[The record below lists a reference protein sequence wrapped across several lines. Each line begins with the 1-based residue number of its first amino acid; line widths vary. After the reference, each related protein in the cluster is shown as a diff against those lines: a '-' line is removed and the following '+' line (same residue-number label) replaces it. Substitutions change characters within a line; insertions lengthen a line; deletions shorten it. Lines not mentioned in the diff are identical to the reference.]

1 MIIKNRS
8 TLGWILYD
16 FANSSFAT
24 IVLAVIFNQ
33 YYAEVIAGGK
43 EGIEINTPLFKLHFE
58 GAVLW
63 SYLVAFST
71 AIVAITSPLLG
82 AMADQAH
89 RRKRMLLVYC
99 YLGVAGTIC
108 LSFANS
114 GDILFASFF
123 FILANLGFAG
133 GNVFYNAFLL
143 DVSSRKSF
151 GMISGLSWGLGYLG
165 GGLCLLLNLIML
177 KNPQLLGF
185 PEGYFTVGDC
195 MIVAGIWWGVFA
207 IPTMIWLKDKPVVNP
222 VLSLRKLTRVGWE
235 RIGNTIREIRKYK
248 QLVRFLIAYLIFN
261 DGIETIIIM
270 ASIFGAQVVGL
281 ETKELI
287 TFFIIIQATG
297 FVGSL
302 LIGWISDKIG
312 NKRTLL
318 ISLSVWLVIVA
329 WAYKIGWLFDA
340 RQDFLIIGILT
351 GFVMGGSQTVSR
363 AMQAAFTP
371 KDRSAEFFGFYA
383 VSGRFASVLGP
394 LVYGTVIMLT
404 GGVQKAILSIGA
416 FFLIGGIVLW
426 FVDEKEGIR
435 ENSVGLE

>member
-1 MIIKNRS
+1 MIIRNRS

-33 YYAEVIAGGK
+33 YFAEVIAGGK
-43 EGIEINTPLFKLHFE
+43 EGLEISTPLFTFKLE

-99 YLGVAGTIC
+99 YLGVVATIF
-108 LSFANS
+108 LSFAGS

-123 FILANLGFAG
+123 FIIANLGFAG

-143 DVSSRKSF
+143 DVTSRKSF
-151 GMISGLSWGLGYLG
+151 GMVSGLSWGLGYIG

-177 KNPQLLGF
+177 KSPQLLGF
-185 PEGYFTVGDC
+185 PEGYFSVGDC

-207 IPTMIWLKDKPVVNP
+207 IPTMLWLKDKEVKNP
-222 VLSLRKLTRVGWE
+222 VLSLRKLTHVGWQ
-235 RIGNTIREIRKYK
+235 RLGTTLREIKQYK
-248 QLVRFLIAYLIFN
+248 QLVRFLLAYLIFN
-261 DGIETIIIM
+261 DGIETIIVM
-270 ASIFGAQVVGL
+270 ASIFGAQIVGL
-281 ETKELI
+281 EAKELI

-297 FVGSL
+297 FIGSL
-302 LIGWISDKIG
+302 LFGWISDRIG

-318 ISLSVWLVIVA
+318 ISLSIWILIVA
-329 WAYKIGWLFDA
+329 WAYKIGWLIDP

-371 KDRSAEFFGFYA
+371 RDHSAEFFGFYA
-383 VSGRFASVLGP
+383 VSGRFASILGP
-394 LVYGTVIMLT
+394 LVYGTAIMLT
-404 GGVQKAILSIGA
+404 GGVKNGILSIGL
-416 FFLIGGIVLW
+416 FFLIGGVILW

-435 ENSVGLE
+435 ENSAHT